1 VSAEFRV
8 DGNPLPPPSAVT
20 VTPQVLAESARALD
34 GTLHTDYRATKRVVR
49 LQWQLLSPADM
60 QTVQAALS
68 PFRTVQLSWD
78 EPGGTVTVS
87 AIPMPGSRGL
97 AAGRSIWDSAAQRW
111 WWADVQLEF
120 EEV

>member
-8 DGNPLPPPSAVT
+8 DGTPLPPPSAVT

-34 GTLHTDYRATKRVVR
+34 GTLHIDYRATKRTVA
-49 LQWQLLSPADM
+49 LKWDLLSPADM
-60 QTVQAALS
+60 QTVQAAFS

-78 EPGGTVTVS
+78 EPGGTVTIS
-87 AIPMPGSRGL
+87 AIPTPGARGL
-97 AAGRSIWDSAAQRW
+97 TPGRSFWDGFAQRW
-111 WWADVQLEF
+111 WWADVQLGL